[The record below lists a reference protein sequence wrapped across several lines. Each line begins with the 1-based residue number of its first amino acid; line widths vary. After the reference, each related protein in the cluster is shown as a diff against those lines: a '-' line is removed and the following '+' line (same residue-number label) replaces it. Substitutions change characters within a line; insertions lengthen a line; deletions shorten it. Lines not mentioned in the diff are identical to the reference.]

1 MKIITFTQDY
11 LDKLDK
17 INSAL
22 IIDVYEDY
30 DPVTQIMLYHSSEKC
45 IKTVRTDG
53 SKYYAIR
60 CCNDDDVEIMI
71 IKERTG
77 SFPEDRYPQPQF
89 ICINTYSEAVEV
101 FENLTPT
108 EAKSMHVFYIIPQ
121 DSDSE

>member
-11 LDKLDK
+11 LNELDK
-17 INSAL
+17 ITSAL
-22 IIDVYEDY
+22 IIDEDY
-30 DPVTQIMLYHSSEKC
+30 DPVTQIILYRNGDKC

-77 SFPEDRYPQPQF
+77 SFPEDRYPQPEF
-89 ICINTYSEAVEV
+89 ISIDTHPEAIKA
-101 FENLTPT
+101 FESLTPT
-108 EAKSMHVFYIIPQ
+108 EAKSMHVFYIIP
-121 DSDSE
+121 DNSD